1 MTISLLQ
8 WQLDKSARQ
17 SFVEQLFVQAK
28 TAIETGRW
36 AAGEKLPSIRSLAA
50 ELGVSKFTVSD
61 LYDRLGAAGLVQA
74 QAGSGVFV
82 RAPRLISLQLEAEHQ
97 QSEHASDVLLMR
109 QTLQRESDWMKV
121 SAGWLGPDWLP
132 DTLIRQG
139 LRELARQGQTLTD
152 YGPAQGYFPLRQQLT
167 DRLKAFGMELSP
179 AQLLLTHSASH
190 ALDLLLRQLL
200 RPGDAVLV
208 DDPGFYNFFAL
219 LKLHQAVVLP
229 IPRTQ
234 DGPDLT
240 ALEQQLQQFRPR
252 LYLTNSMLSNPSGAS
267 VKSHR
272 AYQVLQLLKQHQ
284 VLLIEDD
291 IYADFESTPGPRY
304 ASLTGLVDSVY
315 LGSLSKTL
323 SADLRV
329 GFIAA
334 APALIASL
342 TDLKLI
348 TGMSTSGS
356 IERLMYLALTGGG
369 YKRHLE
375 QLRRRLS
382 EARAKV
388 QHELQ
393 ALGCSLPLKP
403 EGGFLIWVRLPDGIS
418 SAVLSER
425 LFAHQVLLAPGRQFS
440 SQPDADQ
447 FTRLNVTQCLN
458 REFWLLLG
466 KELQSLALDQPPVQ
480 QSRL

>member
-36 AAGEKLPSIRSLAA
+36 AAGEKLPPIRSLAA
-50 ELGVSKFTVSD
+50 ELAVSKFTVSD

-74 QAGSGVFV
+74 QAGSGVYV
-82 RAPRLISLQLEAEHQ
+82 RAPRVITHVLEAEYQH
-97 QSEHASDVLLMR
+97 SEHASDVQLMR
-109 QTLQRESDWMKV
+109 QTLQRESDWLKV

-132 DTLIRQG
+132 DLLIRQG

-152 YGPAQGYFPLRQQLT
+152 YGAAQGYFPLRQQLT
-167 DRLKAFGMELSP
+167 DRLKTLGLELTP
-179 AQLLLTHSASH
+179 AQLLLTQSASH
-190 ALDLLLRQLL
+190 ALDLILRQYL
-200 RPGDAVLV
+200 RPGDAVVV

-219 LKLHQAVVLP
+219 LKLHQALVLP
-229 IPRTQ
+229 VPRQQ
-234 DGPDLT
+234 DGPDL
-240 ALEQQLQQFRPR
+240 AVLEQQLQQFKPR

-284 VLLIEDD
+284 VLLVEDD
-291 IYADFESTPGPRY
+291 IYADFESSPAPRY

-329 GFIAA
+329 GFIAG
-334 APALIASL
+334 APDVIASL

-348 TGMSTSGS
+348 TGMSTSS
-356 IERLMYLALTGGG
+356 SSERLMYLALTGGG

-375 QLRRRLS
+375 QLRRGLA

-388 QHELQ
+388 QHHLQ

-425 LFAHQVLLAPGRQFS
+425 LSAHQVLLAPGRQFS

-466 KELQSLALDQPPVQ
+466 KELQSLALDQPPMQ